1 MEPIGPTIRRL
12 LKKIASRREA
22 QERPVCR
29 ACGTIMVQ
37 ATPAIYVCPKC
48 AEAKREA
55 AATEGAKPKGKGKGK
70 ENA

>member
-1 MEPIGPTIRRL
+1 MEPIGPILRRL
-12 LKKIASRREA
+12 MKKIASRRAA

-48 AEAKREA
+48 REAKRGKREK
-55 AATEGAKPKGKGKGK
+55 EGKK
-70 ENA
+70 ETGDA